1 MKRTD
6 KKRLNESLREQSQE
20 LFGEI
25 IAELREKQ
33 DLSQEDFS
41 YECGIN
47 RSFMSKIEAGQTTVS
62 LITLMKLAIGL
73 DMQASDI
80 LIMLEKRIKEQ
91 TAKSA
96 KKPKA

>member
-1 MKRTD
+1 MKRTE
-6 KKRLNESLREQSQE
+6 KKILNETLREQSQE

-25 IAELREKQ
+25 IAELREKA
-33 DLSQEDFS
+33 DLSQDDFA
-41 YECGIN
+41 YECGVN
-47 RSFMSKIEAGQTTVS
+47 RSFISKIEAGQTTVS

-73 DMQASDI
+73 NMKASDI

>member
-73 DMQASDI
+73 NMQASDI